1 MFTFDLKS
9 VDHHVD
15 VFSEHTKYLL
25 FSWTFSDGS
34 TKHYSFLVLP
44 FGLSTVPFLLTKLF
58 KPLVKNWRSEAT
70 AIVVFLDDGLGA
82 GATSHLPKIASL
94 QVHSDLLKVGLL
106 PNEDKCTW
114 NPSHIITWLGSVF
127 NMINSSISATDKRIE
142 SLETDIEYLM

>member
-1 MFTFDLKS
+1 MFTFDVKS

-44 FGLSTVPFLLTKLF
+44 FGLSTVPFLLTKLY

-82 GATSHLPKIASL
+82 GATFHLPKIASL
-94 QVHSDLLKVGLL
+94 QVGLL